1 MEERNNLFKKD
12 FSLEEMKKI
21 RELEK
26 LTLRKKKINKFIM
39 EKRNILN
46 SDIQNN
52 YVNNLAFSN
61 INEQFQIIRNG
72 RIIFFLEDSIKEKD
86 DNKIIFYLCL
96 ILEYLKINDNK
107 LEEKNIL
114 INLNQP
120 NSISNILI
128 QLLMTS
134 DKIPILY
141 FSSFNLIQ
149 LTYYSNELCEFIK
162 QNISILNNIIN
173 KFTTYYAENHL
184 LSNIY
189 NIFGNL
195 FDNEN
200 DYKLL
205 LNTNFFQSFFQSI
218 KLFNTED
225 YSIEN
230 FSYLES
236 LMWILIKFLEKQT
249 NTKIDIRQNL
259 IESIPKLIKIIRMF
273 YYSND
278 TDLLFQLLQNIYIIS
293 NLEDK
298 LIEIIIENG
307 IIMNICNLFEYLF
320 TELPQN
326 ENLIILDCYCVNECL
341 KIFINIFTIDTNILQ
356 IYYNNELS
364 LVINKLVY
372 TYRIYQ
378 NSECNIQD
386 SIINILFNLAT
397 FPEII
402 SINHIFQDEKL
413 LNIINKYYSKN
424 NIYKCLIFFDN
435 IIIGHPTLV
444 EKCIDLNYFD
454 IIVLGLN
461 EEFFGNLKY
470 DIIKMEFQVLS
481 RLILLDTNSK
491 VKKMIKKEFINRNI
505 KELIDKIFSNEKN
518 EQLNLMFD
526 EFIQLYEKQYNI

>member
-46 SDIQNN
+46 SDVQNN

-149 LTYYSNELCEFIK
+149 LTYYSNELCEFLK
-162 QNISILNNIIN
+162 QNISTLNNIIN
-173 KFTTYYAENHL
+173 KFTTYYAENNL

-205 LNTNFFQSFFQSI
+205 LNTNFFSI
-218 KLFNTED
+218 F
-225 YSIEN
+225 
-230 FSYLES
+230 
-236 LMWILIKFLEKQT
+236 
-249 NTKIDIRQNL
+249 
-259 IESIPKLIKIIRMF
+259 
-273 YYSND
+273 
-278 TDLLFQLLQNIYIIS
+278 
-293 NLEDK
+293 
-298 LIEIIIENG
+298 
-307 IIMNICNLFEYLF
+307 
-320 TELPQN
+320 
-326 ENLIILDCYCVNECL
+326 
-341 KIFINIFTIDTNILQ
+341 
-356 IYYNNELS
+356 
-364 LVINKLVY
+364 
-372 TYRIYQ
+372 
-378 NSECNIQD
+378 
-386 SIINILFNLAT
+386 
-397 FPEII
+397 I
-402 SINHIFQDEKL
+402 SIN
-413 LNIINKYYSKN
+413 
-424 NIYKCLIFFDN
+424 
-435 IIIGHPTLV
+435 
-444 EKCIDLNYFD
+444 
-454 IIVLGLN
+454 
-461 EEFFGNLKY
+461 
-470 DIIKMEFQVLS
+470 
-481 RLILLDTNSK
+481 
-491 VKKMIKKEFINRNI
+491 
-505 KELIDKIFSNEKN
+505 
-518 EQLNLMFD
+518 
-526 EFIQLYEKQYNI
+526 